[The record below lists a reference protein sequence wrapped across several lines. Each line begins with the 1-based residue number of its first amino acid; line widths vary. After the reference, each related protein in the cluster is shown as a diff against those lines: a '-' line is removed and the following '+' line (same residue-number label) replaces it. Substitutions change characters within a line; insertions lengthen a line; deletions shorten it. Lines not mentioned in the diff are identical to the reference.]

1 MKHSGQTVLWELWA
15 ALCLHGAGAAAG
27 QPVAARAGAVVPGAF
42 AGSACARRVGGVVDG
57 GAAAAPA
64 AGAAAGAGAAA
75 EPCRAVRDI
84 TAEKTKTPVPDTRYR
99 GFVRQSNCAIKR
111 SC

>member
-1 MKHSGQTVLWELWA
+1 MKHS
-15 ALCLHGAGAAAG
+15 G

-64 AGAAAGAGAAA
+64 AGAVAGAGAAA
-75 EPCRAVRDI
+75 KPCRAVRDI
-84 TAEKTKTPVPDTRYR
+84 TAEKTKTPVPVTRYR

>member
-1 MKHSGQTVLWELWA
+1 MGAVGSAVPV
-15 ALCLHGAGAAAG
+15 HGAGAAAG
-27 QPVAARAGAVVPGAF
+27 QPVAARAGTFVPGAY
-42 AGSACARRVGGVVDG
+42 AGGGGPCSVGGVVD

-64 AGAAAGAGAAA
+64 AGAAATAGAAA
-75 EPCRAVRDI
+75 KPCRAVWDI
-84 TAEKTKTPVPDTRYR
+84 TAEKTKTPVPGTRYR

>member
-15 ALCLHGAGAAAG
+15 ALCLCTALVLPPGSPWLHEPALLYPGLMLAAVVPAAWAVWWVSAGAAAT
-27 QPVAARAGAVVPGAF
+27 
-42 AGSACARRVGGVVDG
+42 
-57 GAAAAPA
+57 
-64 AGAAAGAGAAA
+64 AGAAA

-84 TAEKTKTPVPDTRYR
+84 TAEKTKTPVPVTRYR